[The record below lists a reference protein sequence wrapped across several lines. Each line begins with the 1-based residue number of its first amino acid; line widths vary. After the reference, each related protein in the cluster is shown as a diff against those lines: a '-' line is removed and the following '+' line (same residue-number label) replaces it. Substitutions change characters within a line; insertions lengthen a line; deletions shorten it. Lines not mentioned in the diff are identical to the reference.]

1 MRRFRMNHKVVT
13 YPAIFKPLEN
23 DIYVIKFPDV
33 KGGITEGQGL
43 RESMKMAADT
53 LASRLYNKQILP
65 KVSKISDIELP
76 DDGSFVAPVSADLTE
91 ASRDRINYEI

>member
-1 MRRFRMNHKVVT
+1 MNHKIVT

-23 DIYVIKFPDV
+23 DIYVINFPDV

-53 LASRLYNKQILP
+53 LASRLYNKTELP
-65 KVSKISDIELP
+65 KCSKECDIELP